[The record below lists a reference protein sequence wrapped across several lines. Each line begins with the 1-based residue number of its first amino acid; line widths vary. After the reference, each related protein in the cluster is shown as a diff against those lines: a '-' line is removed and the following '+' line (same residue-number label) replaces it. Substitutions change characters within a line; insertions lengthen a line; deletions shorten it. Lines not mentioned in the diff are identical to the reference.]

1 VNLSIK
7 NVPEAIVERLREQAR
22 ANHRSLQGE
31 LLVILEDAVEP
42 RRLTLAEARDQL
54 VQLRLRTPAESTAMV
69 REDRDAR

>member
-7 NVPEAIVERLREQAR
+7 NVTEKIVQRLREQAL

-42 RRLTLAEARDQL
+42 RRLSVAEARERL
-54 VQLRLRTPAESTAMV
+54 ARLRLQTPPESTAMV
-69 REDRDAR
+69 REYRDAR